1 MDNAMKPDLRGG
13 LEAAL
18 GRAEILGKRWQEW
31 IHQPSSQ
38 MEPLITDQVSQ
49 SGHTRAD
56 VVFQLKHLAE
66 AITVESLQAWVRQS
80 WPNGFAKSSNLNE
93 SGIPDSMLICCV
105 HAGNIPMVGLQDM
118 LAICLAGGF
127 YAGKL
132 SRRDSALMQAWLEY
146 LCHQEPKLG
155 QKLAWSTDAA
165 GLVHSLNRPIQA
177 WIFTGNESTWEMIQK
192 QFVADASAHDTPAAT
207 LVRRAEASIAVLDD
221 QQSPLHSSELKAL
234 AEAMLLYQGKGCRSV
249 GLIVS
254 AQPLSFY
261 QHSCA
266 MVDSMEAVIMD
277 SNQDESPVSEERV
290 MERGWCAAN
299 QIAHIWVDH
308 LLIRE
313 APDYVFE
320 PNESLFSTIP
330 GVVYWVQGDRSQV
343 EKWFDDSRKAAQIQS
358 VYSVNTREHTSQ
370 SSRNRTEPSSRSRV
384 ESKTEPLELA
394 QRPPIHWTPDGEN
407 PLSWVLNL
415 PSQSHES

>member
-1 MDNAMKPDLRGG
+1 MGNAMKPELRGR
-13 LEAAL
+13 LEVAL
-18 GRAEILGKRWQEW
+18 ARAEILGKRWQEW
-31 IHQPSSQ
+31 IHQPSTE

-66 AITVESLQAWVRQS
+66 SITVESLQAWVRQS
-80 WPNGFAKSSNLNE
+80 WPHGFAKSSELND
-93 SGIPDSMLICCV
+93 SGMSDSTLMCCV

-146 LCHQEPKLG
+146 LCHKEPKLG
-155 QKLAWSTDAA
+155 QQLAWSTDATA
-165 GLVHSLNRPIQA
+165 LVHSLNRPIQA
-177 WIFTGNESTWEMIQK
+177 WIFTGNETTWEAIQK
-192 QFVADASAHDTPAAT
+192 QFVADSSAHDTPAAT
-207 LVRRAEASIAVLDD
+207 LVRKAEASIALLDD

-234 AEAMLLYQGKGCRSV
+234 AESMLLYQGKGCRSV

-266 MVDSMEAVIMD
+266 MVDSMEAVIME
-277 SNQDESPVSEERV
+277 SHQDESPVSEERA

-313 APDYVFE
+313 APDYLFE

-330 GVVYWVQGDRSQV
+330 GVVYWVRGDRSQV
-343 EKWFDDSRKAAQIQS
+343 EKWFEDPRKAAQIQS

-370 SSRNRTEPSSRSRV
+370 GSQNRVEPSSKSKVDSRL
-384 ESKTEPLELA
+384 EPLELS
-394 QRPPIHWTPDGEN
+394 QRPPIYWTPDGQN

-415 PSQSHES
+415 PSQSRES